1 MRVLCSKSLWKHDT
15 QWSRTPLPPQRPLPV
30 QRKRMGCTF
39 FRNSQEKLSDSIRLR
54 LSPTKQMDH
63 PPIIPNA
70 IHSRTVQTLWRVY
83 LLYCPRSQHGI
94 LDNPS
99 W

>member
-1 MRVLCSKSLWKHDT
+1 MIRNKVKCLCHLN
-15 QWSRTPLPPQRPLPV
+15 
-30 QRKRMGCTF
+30 GYTF
-39 FRNSQEKLSDSIRLR
+39 FRNSQEKQSDSIRLR

-63 PPIIPNA
+63 LLTIPNA
-70 IHSRTVQTLWRVY
+70 IHSQTIQMLWKVY
-83 LLYCPRSQHGI
+83 LLYCPWSQHGI